1 MKVYTV
7 TWADDAQDALAR
19 LWNENPAIRRQVT
32 RAADHIDQILR
43 AQPHSLGELTSALH
57 RQAVVYPLKVLF
69 TISEDDCQVRVIY
82 VKYWY
87 D

>member
-7 TWADDAQDALAR
+7 TWAADALNALAR
-19 LWNENPAIRRQVT
+19 LWNENPAIRKQVT
-32 RAADHIDQILR
+32 AAADHIDQILR
-43 AQPHSLGELTSALH
+43 TQPHGFGELTSAIH

-69 TISEDDCQVRVIY
+69 AISEDDCQVRVIY
-82 VKYWY
+82 VKYWH

>member
-7 TWADDAQDALAR
+7 TWANDALDALAS
-19 LWNENPAIRRQVT
+19 LWNDNPAIRKQVT
-32 RAADHIDQILR
+32 AAADQIDQILKT
-43 AQPHSLGELTSALH
+43 QPHRLGEPTSAVH

-69 TISEDDCQVRVIY
+69 AVSEDDCRVRVIY
-82 VKYWY
+82 VKYWS